1 MIPVKDEDD
10 DEYNIKID
18 INIDIKDNEIEEIIN
33 KQIKDIKIDD
43 NLIDI
48 IEFDK
53 DKYKDKLEK
62 QTKNYISDIKKQLD
76 LTIKKIYDEKTQI
89 HKSNILNII
98 DNQNKTRV
106 DIINNV
112 NKNTSSLKNDFNELV
127 NGTNEMKIHLGEL
140 KDNLEKNPNKK
151 IYENNIVFDR
161 NDDGD
166 NDNDDDNNNDN
177 DDDNYKDDENDDDD
191 YNKIKVKF
199 LRTVIK
205 DEVLDTNCTSIKI
218 DNIRIE
224 NIGNKTLDKLY
235 FIRDEKNS
243 SNEFIIS
250 QSTNINCCQL
260 NSTGDKFVPGKI
272 QNHSITLEIKKPIVD
287 QTYYLKLYIRENK
300 NGKNISKPL
309 EIFYTINKDEEAA
322 IRKKEEEEVIRRKKE
337 EEEKRRKEEE
347 EKRRKKEEEEK
358 RKKEEEEKR
367 RKKEEEEKRK
377 KEEEEKRKKEEEEKR
392 KKEEEEKRKKKEEE
406 EKRKKEEEEKR
417 KKKKREELSP
427 ATLDKEAIKL
437 FNGLVDEYKYNID
450 LTNDKDDVY
459 LKIIELN
466 YDRNAVVEWIN
477 ELMQ

>member
-10 DEYNIKID
+10 DEYKIKID
-18 INIDIKDNEIEEIIN
+18 INIDIDNEIEEIIN

-43 NLIDI
+43 NLNDE

-112 NKNTSSLKNDFNELV
+112 NKNTSSLNNDFNELV

-177 DDDNYKDDENDDDD
+177 DDDNYNDDENDDDD

-199 LRTVIK
+199 LRPVIN
-205 DEVLDTNCTSIKI
+205 DVVLDTNCTSIKI

-224 NIGNKTLDKLY
+224 NKGNKTLDKLY

-322 IRKKEEEEVIRRKKE
+322 IRKKEEEEK
-337 EEEKRRKEEE
+337 
-347 EKRRKKEEEEK
+347 RKKEEEEK

-367 RKKEEEEKRK
+367 RKEEEEKRRKEEEEKRK
-377 KEEEEKRKKEEEEKR
+377 KEEEEKRKKEEEEEKR
-392 KKEEEEKRKKKEEE
+392 KEEKRKKEE

-427 ATLDKEAIKL
+427 ATLDEEAIKL
-437 FNGLVDEYKYNID
+437 FKGLVKEYNID

>member
-10 DEYNIKID
+10 DEYKIKID

-43 NLIDI
+43 NLNDE

-62 QTKNYISDIKKQLD
+62 QTKNFISDIKKQLD

-98 DNQNKTRV
+98 DNQKKTRI

-112 NKNTSSLKNDFNELV
+112 NKNTSSLNNDFNELV

-177 DDDNYKDDENDDDD
+177 DDDNYNDDENDDDDD

-199 LRTVIK
+199 VTK
-205 DEVLDTNCTSIKI
+205 DINNEILDTNCTSIKI
-218 DNIRIE
+218 DIRIK

-235 FIRDEKNS
+235 FIRDEKS
-243 SNEFIIS
+243 SKEFIIS

-260 NSTGDKFVPGKI
+260 TGDKLAPEKTESY
-272 QNHSITLEIKKPIVD
+272 SITLEIKKPIVG
-287 QTYYLKLYIRENK
+287 QTYDLYLYIRENK

-309 EIFYTINKDEEAA
+309 KISYKINKDEEAA
-322 IRKKEEEEVIRRKKE
+322 IRKIEEQEKE

-347 EKRRKKEEEEK
+347 EKRR
-358 RKKEEEEKR
+358 
-367 RKKEEEEKRK
+367 
-377 KEEEEKRKKEEEEKR
+377 
-392 KKEEEEKRKKKEEE
+392 KKEEE

-427 ATLDKEAIKL
+427 ATLDKEAIEL
-437 FNGLVDEYKYNID
+437 FKGLVKEYNID

-466 YDRNAVVEWIN
+466 YDRNAVVEWID

>member
-43 NLIDI
+43 NLNDE

-62 QTKNYISDIKKQLD
+62 QTKNYISDFKKQLD
-76 LTIKKIYDEKTQI
+76 LAIKKIYDEKTQI

-322 IRKKEEEEVIRRKKE
+322 IRKKEEEEVIRRKNE
-337 EEEKRRKEEE
+337 EEEKRRRREKKK
-347 EKRRKKEEEEK
+347 KRRRREKK
-358 RKKEEEEKR
+358 KR
-367 RKKEEEEKRK
+367 RRRE
-377 KEEEEKRKKEEEEKR
+377 
-392 KKEEEEKRKKKEEE
+392 KKK
-406 EKRKKEEEEKR
+406 KRRRR
-417 KKKKREELSP
+417 KKKKRRRREKKKRRRREKKKKRRRREKKKRRRREKK
-427 ATLDKEAIKL
+427 KEKKRRTKSSHI
-437 FNGLVDEYKYNID
+437 
-450 LTNDKDDVY
+450 
-459 LKIIELN
+459 
-466 YDRNAVVEWIN
+466 R
-477 ELMQ
+477 

>member
-10 DEYNIKID
+10 DEYKIKID
-18 INIDIKDNEIEEIIN
+18 INIDIDNEIEEIIN

-43 NLIDI
+43 NLNDE

-76 LTIKKIYDEKTQI
+76 LVIKKIYDEKTQI

-151 IYENNIVFDR
+151 IYYENNIVFDR

-177 DDDNYKDDENDDDD
+177 DDDNYNDDENDDDD
-191 YNKIKVKF
+191 KVKF
-199 LRTVIK
+199 LRPVIK

-224 NIGNKTLDKLY
+224 NKGNKTLDKLY
-235 FIRDEKNS
+235 FIRDEKS
-243 SNEFIIS
+243 SKEFIIS
-250 QSTNINCCQL
+250 QSTNINCCRL
-260 NSTGDKFVPGKI
+260 NSTGVKFDHGKI
-272 QNHSITLEIKKPIVD
+272 ESHSITLEIKKPIVD
-287 QTYYLKLYIRENK
+287 QTYYLWLYIRENK

-309 EIFYTINKDEEAA
+309 EISYTIREDLEAT
-322 IRKKEEEEVIRRKKE
+322 IRKKE
-337 EEEKRRKEEE
+337 EEEKREKEEEEKREKEEE
-347 EKRRKKEEEEK
+347 EKRR
-358 RKKEEEEKR
+358 
-367 RKKEEEEKRK
+367 KEEEEKRK
-377 KEEEEKRKKEEEEKR
+377 KEEEEKRKEEEEKR
-392 KKEEEEKRKKKEEE
+392 EKEEEEKRKKK
-406 EKRKKEEEEKR
+406 R
-417 KKKKREELSP
+417 REELSP
-427 ATLDKEAIKL
+427 ATLDKEAIEL
-437 FNGLVDEYKYNID
+437 FNGLVKEYKYNID

>member
-10 DEYNIKID
+10 DEYKIKID
-18 INIDIKDNEIEEIIN
+18 INIDIDNEIEEIIN

-43 NLIDI
+43 NLNDE

-76 LTIKKIYDEKTQI
+76 LTIKKVYDEKTQI

-98 DNQNKTRV
+98 NNQKKTRM

-112 NKNTSSLKNDFNELV
+112 NKNTSSLNNDFNELV
-127 NGTNEMKIHLGEL
+127 NGTNEMKIHLGKL

-166 NDNDDDNNNDN
+166 NDDDDNNNDN
-177 DDDNYKDDENDDDD
+177 DDDNYNDDENDDDD
-191 YNKIKVKF
+191 KVKF
-199 LRTVIK
+199 LRPVIK

-224 NIGNKTLDKLY
+224 NKGNKTLDKLY
-235 FIRDEKNS
+235 FIRDEKS
-243 SNEFIIS
+243 SKEFIIS

-260 NSTGDKFVPGKI
+260 NSTGVKFDHGKI
-272 QNHSITLEIKKPIVD
+272 ESHSITLEIKKPIVD
-287 QTYYLKLYIRENK
+287 QTYYLWLYIRENK

-309 EIFYTINKDEEAA
+309 EISYTIREDLEAA
-322 IRKKEEEEVIRRKKE
+322 IRKKEEEEE
-337 EEEKRRKEEE
+337 
-347 EKRRKKEEEEK
+347 KEEEEK
-358 RKKEEEEKR
+358 RKKKKR
-367 RKKEEEEKRK
+367 
-377 KEEEEKRKKEEEEKR
+377 
-392 KKEEEEKRKKKEEE
+392 EEEEKRKKKEEE

-466 YDRNAVVEWIN
+466 YDRNALVKWID